1 MRPGTWYTATQLR
14 KIFRDPLSHISKQ
27 WGVRLELNQYLRLL
41 RKWLW
46 LIALAGFVAGGL
58 AFVFNVRRPPVY
70 QAQTTVAIGR
80 FIEAPNPN
88 STDIRTGIDL
98 AQTYAQL
105 ATTIDVLEGT
115 IDALDLNISPENLRS
130 RITTRI
136 LTGTSLLVIQATSD
150 DPVLAADIANNVAE
164 QLIQQSPT
172 NLTEDQQEQIAFL
185 NLQIQDLT
193 QQVQD
198 SRVQLEALNTRIA
211 AADTDDDV
219 ERLTLQRNST
229 IDQINNAQATIAQ
242 FTETIASLQQRTNA
256 IDIVER
262 ARVPTSQSG
271 SRIETVVILG
281 VFVGA
286 ALAFGVVLLIEYL
299 DDTIRTT
306 EESSQLLALPVLGA
320 IVRLTK
326 KARNYSE
333 MLITNQPSLSP
344 FVEGY
349 RTTRANMLFSR
360 NQGPKRTYIITSAHP
375 QEGKTVT
382 ASNLAVTIAQTGLQ
396 VLLIDADLRR
406 PKVHEMFGLDN
417 NVGLTTLLFT
427 DPTEQ
432 ELAKTG
438 EFAGLPTSFVQ
449 CSQQTGVPGLRVIT
463 SGFVPSNPSEVL
475 GSTVMRKWF
484 ETFYASAAIDVIIVD
499 TPPCLAAADSMV
511 LAVNTGGQV
520 VLILNS
526 GSTRRGAALR
536 AKEQFTKLGVEPA
549 GIIVNRLNPR
559 DEEYGYYYGYYS
571 SQAAVPTTRTSD
583 KPPSQVG
590 VNLQS

>member
-1 MRPGTWYTATQLR
+1 M
-14 KIFRDPLSHISKQ
+14 
-27 WGVRLELNQYLRLL
+27 
-41 RKWLW
+41 
-46 LIALAGFVAGGL
+46 LASFVAGGL

-105 ATTIDVLEGT
+105 ATTIDVLEAT
-115 IDALDLNISPENLRS
+115 VDALGLNISPENLRS
-130 RITTRI
+130 RISTRI
-136 LTGTSLLVIQATSD
+136 LTGTSLLVIQVTSD
-150 DPVLAADIANNVAE
+150 DPVLAADIANNLAE

-198 SRVQLEALNTRIA
+198 SRVQLEALNSRIA
-211 AADTDDDV
+211 SADSDDDV

-281 VFVGA
+281 AFVGA

-320 IVRLTK
+320 IVRLGK
-326 KARNYSE
+326 KARNYTE

-406 PKVHEMFGLDN
+406 PKVHEMFGLEN

-484 ETFYASAAIDVIIVD
+484 EAFYATPSIDVIIVD

-520 VLILNS
+520 ILILNS

-571 SQAAVPTTRTSD
+571 TQSATPPNNGG

-590 VNLQS
+590 VKLPG

>member
-1 MRPGTWYTATQLR
+1 M
-14 KIFRDPLSHISKQ
+14 
-27 WGVRLELNQYLRLL
+27 
-41 RKWLW
+41 
-46 LIALAGFVAGGL
+46 LASFVAGGL

-80 FIEAPNPN
+80 FIESPNPN

-105 ATTIDVLEGT
+105 ATTIDVLEAT
-115 IDALDLNISPENLRS
+115 VDALGLNISPENLRS
-130 RITTRI
+130 RISTRI

-150 DPVLAADIANNVAE
+150 DPVLAADIANNLAA
-164 QLIQQSPT
+164 QLILQSPT

-198 SRVQLEALNTRIA
+198 SRVQLESLNSRIA
-211 AADTDDDV
+211 AAGSDDDV

-262 ARVPTSQSG
+262 ARVPTTQSG

-281 VFVGA
+281 AFVGA

-320 IVRLTK
+320 IVRLGNK
-326 KARNYSE
+326 VRKYSE

-360 NQGPKRTYIITSAHP
+360 NHGPKRTYIITSAHP

-406 PKVHEMFGLDN
+406 PKVHEMFGLEN

-432 ELAKTG
+432 ELAKSG

-484 ETFYASAAIDVIIVD
+484 ETFYAAEAIDVIIVD

-520 VLILNS
+520 ILILNS

-571 SQAAVPTTRTSD
+571 SQAAVPPNMND

-590 VNLQS
+590 VKLPNNNPSVMG